1 MILESFWNPQ
11 IKNPNDAT
19 ATKSFMDGPT
29 KITYRWPFP
38 NDLKDIHKQKVRIAL
53 NNEFYQWPLQNDFMD
68 GPNRKYSWIPSFY
81 KTIWMAPNYKNFMN
95 SPCTKLN
102 NALLGI
108 KTQKLGKM
116 EKMEAV
122 EKNSQKSLLGMPL
135 ASPGIQKYNP
145 SYKVV

>member
-1 MILESFWNPQ
+1 MNFMNDRYKMIL
-11 IKNPNDAT
+11 
-19 ATKSFMDGPT
+19 
-29 KITYRWPFP
+29 
-38 NDLKDIHKQKVRIAL
+38 L
-53 NNEFYQWPLQNDFMD
+53 
-68 GPNRKYSWIPSFY
+68 IPSFY

-135 ASPGIQKYNP
+135 ASPGIQKDISNL
-145 SYKVV
+145 SGF

>member
-1 MILESFWNPQ
+1 
-11 IKNPNDAT
+11 
-19 ATKSFMDGPT
+19 
-29 KITYRWPFP
+29 
-38 NDLKDIHKQKVRIAL
+38 
-53 NNEFYQWPLQNDFMD
+53 MD

-135 ASPGIQKYNP
+135 ASPGIQKI
-145 SYKVV
+145 SILS